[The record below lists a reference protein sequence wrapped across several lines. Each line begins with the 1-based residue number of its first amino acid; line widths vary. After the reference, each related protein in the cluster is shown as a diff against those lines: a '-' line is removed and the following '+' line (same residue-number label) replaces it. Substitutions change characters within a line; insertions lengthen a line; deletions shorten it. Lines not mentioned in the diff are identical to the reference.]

1 MKNLLVN
8 IYRCI
13 VGGEYGFIGEGN
25 EQWYYFLSLVM
36 NLMLLWWLKPEIA
49 LMFTVLSVIHY
60 VTVFVYGY
68 FMLDSENVIF
78 SYIYFGIH
86 IILLILAIVTSFK
99 WTVITAVITVV
110 SILLAPDCTG
120 NNIFLRV
127 PNVTNSLPLI
137 FNTIIFVAFVVLDF
151 MLPIELWIKILII
164 VGALIIHPVI
174 DWFEGECVIISD
186 VTSDAFGNIMES
198 WKL

>member
-13 VGGEYGFIGEGN
+13 VGGEVGFIGEGN

-36 NLMLLWWLKPEIA
+36 NLMLLWWLEPEIA

-86 IILLILAIVTSFK
+86 VILLILAIVTSFK
-99 WTVITAVITVV
+99 WTVITAAITVI
-110 SILLAPDCTG
+110 SIFLAPDCTG

>member
-13 VGGEYGFIGEGN
+13 VGGEVGFIGEGN

-78 SYIYFGIH
+78 SCIYF
-86 IILLILAIVTSFK
+86 
-99 WTVITAVITVV
+99 
-110 SILLAPDCTG
+110 
-120 NNIFLRV
+120 
-127 PNVTNSLPLI
+127 
-137 FNTIIFVAFVVLDF
+137 
-151 MLPIELWIKILII
+151 
-164 VGALIIHPVI
+164 
-174 DWFEGECVIISD
+174 
-186 VTSDAFGNIMES
+186 
-198 WKL
+198 